1 MKWYHYIIIG
11 IAIPLL
17 VWLSFHIGYNK
28 GRREP
33 IASKVDT
40 LTVYKERV
48 SIRPKEVLSLN
59 YSNLS
64 VPAIVFQTDTLTQ
77 IIYQHDTLTL
87 PTEHKRYYQP
97 NEYELEISGIA
108 PRLDYIKTYTKEQ
121 IVTNTVKPRWSF
133 GVQLGI
139 GCQYG
144 LIRRQF
150 DAGPYLGIGVEYNF

>member
-1 MKWYHYIIIG
+1 MKWFHYILIG

-17 VWLSFHIGYNK
+17 VWLSFSIGYNK
-28 GRREP
+28 GHREP

-48 SIRPKEVLSLN
+48 YIRPKETLSLN
-59 YSNLS
+59 YSNFDL
-64 VPAIVFQTDTLTQ
+64 PTIVFQTDTLTM
-77 IIYQHDTLTL
+77 IVFQHDTILL

-97 NEYELEISGIA
+97 NEYEMEISGIA
-108 PRLDYIKTYTKEQ
+108 PRLDYIKTFTKEQ
-121 IVTNTVKPRWSF
+121 TITKTVKPRWSF

-144 LIRRQF
+144 LIQRQF
-150 DAGPYLGIGVEYNF
+150 DVGPYMGVGVEYNF